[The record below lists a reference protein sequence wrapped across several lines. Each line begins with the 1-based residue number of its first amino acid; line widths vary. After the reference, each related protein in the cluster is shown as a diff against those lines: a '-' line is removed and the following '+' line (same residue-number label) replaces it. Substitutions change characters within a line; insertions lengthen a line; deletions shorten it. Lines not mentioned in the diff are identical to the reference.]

1 MKMLPAGV
9 FACLSLTSVSY
20 AAAPEKEVTCLAQ
33 AIYYEAR
40 GEPERGRFAVAQVI
54 LNRANHPGYPETICG
69 VVFQNKNLKDRCQ
82 FSFACDGNKDTP
94 KPGEIWD
101 RSKAEAK
108 SLYECDAECRARNA
122 TKWKEPIWSSTH
134 FHANSVRPNWA
145 KDFEQTE
152 KIGQHI
158 FYRDA

>member
-1 MKMLPAGV
+1 MKMLVAGLL
-9 FACLSLTSVSY
+9 ACLFLSSPSF
-20 AAAPEKEVTCLAQ
+20 AATPEKEITCLAQ

-40 GEPERGRFAVAQVI
+40 GEPERGRLAVAQVI
-54 LNRANHPGYPETICG
+54 LNRANRPGYPETICG
-69 VVFQNKNLKDRCQ
+69 VVFQNKNRKNRCQ

-94 KPGEIWD
+94 KAGEIWD

-108 SLYECDAECRARNA
+108 SLYECDADCRASKSKR
-122 TKWKEPIWSSTH
+122 WREPVWSSTH
-134 FHANSVRPNWA
+134 FHATYANPNWA
-145 KDFEQTE
+145 KDFQRTE